1 MLLHIQIENKF
12 DRARKKFT
20 KNNPQNAQSLKK
32 TLVLFRNNPKHPGLN
47 LEKLK
52 GNNIWTIRIDK
63 GNRIFF
69 IWIDKNTVLFL
80 DIGEHDKYR
89 RY

>member
-1 MLLHIQIENKF
+1 MILIKKLPQYEKQRDKF
-12 DRARKKFT
+12 
-20 KNNPQNAQSLKK
+20 
-32 TLVLFRNNPKHPGLN
+32 VRNNIQRGEALIKAQQLFVQDPKHPGLN

-52 GNNIWTIRIDK
+52 GSETWTIRIDK

-69 IWIDKNTVLFL
+69 LWVDKTTTLFI

-89 RY
+89 KY

>member
-1 MLLHIQIENKF
+1 MNIDYSPKYLSE
-12 DRARKKFT
+12 RKKFLR
-20 KNNPQNAQSLKK
+20 NNPAQLKK
-32 TLVLFRNNPKHPGLN
+32 TQKAIKNFTQNPKHPGLN

-52 GNNIWTIRIDK
+52 RSNVWTIRIDK

-69 IWIDKNTVLFL
+69 VWIDATTALFI

-89 RY
+89 KY